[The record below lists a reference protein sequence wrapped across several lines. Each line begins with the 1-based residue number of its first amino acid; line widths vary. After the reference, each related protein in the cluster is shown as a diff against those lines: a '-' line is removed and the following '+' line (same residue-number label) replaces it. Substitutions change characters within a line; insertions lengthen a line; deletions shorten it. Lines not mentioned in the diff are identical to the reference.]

1 MAEQVRELKD
11 KALAL
16 TAKGKLP
23 AAIDA
28 WRKVLSVSPD
38 ELVALQKI
46 GDLQAKTGQKAEAI
60 ATYETLADRYAKAG
74 LFFKA
79 SAVCRLVL
87 ALDPSHS
94 KTQEQ
99 IASLFARAKAPP
111 PPLLANRPT
120 PPSPASAAASAPPP
134 PPADAIEVDF
144 DVEIEVEPP
153 ATLSGLPSIPL
164 FSTLTADELKEVL
177 SSAME
182 VRSFAAGEAIVLEGA
197 PGESMFALAE
207 GEAGIFRGWKS
218 ELERRVATAKAG
230 EILGEVALLT
240 RGARVATV
248 VADRECVALEIRRDA
263 MAKVVRRFPH
273 VGVALNQFY
282 RERLLAN
289 ALRANPVLR
298 AMAEADKRAL
308 ALAFKPCT
316 FPDGATIIAEG
327 DAPEAV
333 HMLLRG
339 TCAVTHQSGAR
350 YPDLRE
356 GDLFGELSVLMEK
369 PATATVRAM
378 GPALTLKIPG
388 DAFKAL
394 VLKEPA
400 AALAVKKVAAQ
411 RFARTLQL
419 DRKHG
424 VAAEEAEVVGG
435 DDLRV

>member
-28 WRKVLSVSPD
+28 WRKVFAVSPD

-46 GDLQAKTGQKAEAI
+46 GDLQAKIGKKTDAI
-60 ATYETLADRYAKAG
+60 ATYEDLAERYAKNG

-94 KTQEQ
+94 KIQEQ

-111 PPLLANRPT
+111 PPLLANRPPF
-120 PPSPASAAASAPPP
+120 PPPAASAAPPPP
-134 PPADAIEVDF
+134 PPADAIEADF
-144 DVEIEVEPP
+144 EVEIEIEPP

-164 FSTLTADELKEVL
+164 FSTLTAEELKEIL
-177 SSAME
+177 STAME
-182 VRSFAAGEAIVLEGA
+182 VRSFAPGEALVREGE

-207 GEAGIFRGWKS
+207 GEAGVFRGWKTDV
-218 ELERRVATAKAG
+218 ERRVATAQSG

-240 RGARVATV
+240 RGPRLATV
-248 VADRECVALEIRRDA
+248 VADTECVALEIRRDA

-273 VGVALNQFY
+273 VGVALNQFH

-289 ALRANPVLR
+289 ALRATPLLR
-298 AMAEADKRAL
+298 ALSEPDRRAL

-316 FPDGATIIAEG
+316 FADGVKIISEG
-327 DAPEAV
+327 DPPDAV

-339 TCAVTHQSGAR
+339 TCAVTHHSGAR
-350 YPDLRE
+350 YPDMHE
-356 GDLFGELSVLMEK
+356 GDLFGELSVLMDK
-369 PATATVRAM
+369 PATATVNAL
-378 GPALTLKIPG
+378 GPALTLKLAG

-394 VLKEPA
+394 VLKDPT

-424 VAAEEAEVVGG
+424 VAADEAGAEDGP
-435 DDLRV
+435 DLRV